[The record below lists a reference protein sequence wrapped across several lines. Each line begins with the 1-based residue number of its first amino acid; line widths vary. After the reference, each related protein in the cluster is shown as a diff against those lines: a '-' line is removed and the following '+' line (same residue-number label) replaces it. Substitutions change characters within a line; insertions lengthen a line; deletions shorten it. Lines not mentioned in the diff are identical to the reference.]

1 MKVGRVIAGAV
12 LGLLFLLFV
21 AFDLVLFGVVALNSV
36 IVTIL
41 PALGLLLGAV
51 LGGLAGNRSA
61 QLNPQ
66 GQNGSPV

>member
-21 AFDLVLFGVVALNSV
+21 AFDLVLFGVVALNSIV
-36 IVTIL
+36 VTIL
-41 PALGLLLGAV
+41 PALGLVLGAV
-51 LGGLAGNRSA
+51 LGVLAGNRSA

-66 GQNGSPV
+66 AQNGSPV

>member
-21 AFDLVLFGVVALNSV
+21 ALDLVLFGVVAFNSV
-36 IVTIL
+36 VISVL
-41 PALGLLLGAV
+41 PGVGLVLGAV

-61 QLNPQ
+61 QLRPQ
-66 GQNGSPV
+66 VQNGSPV